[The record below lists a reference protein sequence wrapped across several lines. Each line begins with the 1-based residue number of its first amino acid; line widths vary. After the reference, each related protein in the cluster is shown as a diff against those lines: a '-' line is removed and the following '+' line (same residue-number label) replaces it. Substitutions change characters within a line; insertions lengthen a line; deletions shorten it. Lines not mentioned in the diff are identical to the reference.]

1 VAEKVEIP
9 APVKRIVR
17 QQAGF
22 GCCKCG
28 FPIIQYHHIVRGS
41 EKPEDIMLLCPNCH
55 HEATSKAMTELEQRF
70 YRARPVNVER
80 GYVEGM
86 LKVNQNAP
94 VVNVG
99 TNQFIGEGDFLLVDG
114 ESLLS
119 LSITEQKLDL
129 SMKLFDR
136 DDQLV
141 VEIEKNE
148 WISGDVLPW
157 DLECQYQHLQIRR
170 KLRDIQLEIDARDM
184 PIDIRADM
192 WRKGQNFQLRPE
204 ALMFNGVVTDSGVK
218 NLCLVALR
226 LEANTSNKT
235 FSIGPDP
242 QYGSGILVAEP
253 NIKKRIGKGL
263 QAWKELTCDHNF
275 AVLADS
281 KKYSVKQCTKC
292 GRIEKVWN

>member
-1 VAEKVEIP
+1 
-9 APVKRIVR
+9 
-17 QQAGF
+17 
-22 GCCKCG
+22 
-28 FPIIQYHHIVRGS
+28 
-41 EKPEDIMLLCPNCH
+41 
-55 HEATSKAMTELEQRF
+55 MTELEQRF